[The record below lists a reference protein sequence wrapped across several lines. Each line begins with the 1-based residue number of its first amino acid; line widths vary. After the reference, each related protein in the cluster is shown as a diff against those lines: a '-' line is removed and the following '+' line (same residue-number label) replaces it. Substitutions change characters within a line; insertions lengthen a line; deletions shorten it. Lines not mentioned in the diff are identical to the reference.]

1 MDESSPTKVLNRSNT
16 IVRRQLRPLSGK
28 KAARWPS
35 IIISLIL
42 GTILWFGIDT
52 KRMQEASLEV
62 DLAVEQVIPAGWRI
76 TTLSANKINV
86 TIRGAR
92 QANAAILQDAIMV
105 QPTIPREAFDGDV
118 FEGTLGLTPSQVRGL
133 PPGIQVLD
141 VNPSTITVRF
151 DKVVTRYLPVE
162 PGEITGQPAAG
173 FVVGRVGKPEPQD
186 MPITG
191 PKTLLDN
198 ISHGDVIKTTN
209 INVEGLK
216 GPVTDWVK
224 PLPFEKNGV
233 TIPLDGT
240 ISVTVDLVEA
250 PVVKTLEQPID
261 VKALIDSPFDRYN
274 NITLSPPVVKVTVS
288 GSQNTVDNL
297 NPGEIVVYADIR
309 DRLPAAPGE
318 YTMRCRTLAPDKI
331 KIVKVEPDSV
341 KWVLHDNAPVS
352 ENAPEAV
359 TEE

>member
-1 MDESSPTKVLNRSNT
+1 MEESPTKVFANRSNT
-16 IVRRQLRPLSGK
+16 KVRRQIRPLSGK
-28 KAARWPS
+28 KSARWPT
-35 IIISLIL
+35 IVISLVL
-42 GTILWFGIDT
+42 GTVLWFAIDT
-52 KRMQEASLEV
+52 KRMQEAQLEV
-62 DLAVEQVIPAGWRI
+62 DLAVEQVIPAGWSI

-86 TIRGAR
+86 QIRGAR
-92 QANAAILQDAIMV
+92 QANAAIVQDAIMV

-162 PGEITGQPAAG
+162 PGEIVGQPAAG
-173 FVVGRVGKPEPQD
+173 FIVGKIGKPEPQD

-198 ISHGDVIKTTN
+198 ISHGDVIKTTG
-209 INVEGLK
+209 INVEGQK
-216 GPVTDWVK
+216 GTLTDWVK

-233 TIPLDGT
+233 TIPVDGT

-250 PVVKTLEQPID
+250 PVVKTLDQPID

-274 NITLSPPVVKVTVS
+274 NLTLSPPSVKVTIS
-288 GSQNTVDNL
+288 GSQNIVDNL

-341 KWVLHDNAPVS
+341 KWVLREHVPAES
-352 ENAPEAV
+352 ATEAA
-359 TEE
+359 TED